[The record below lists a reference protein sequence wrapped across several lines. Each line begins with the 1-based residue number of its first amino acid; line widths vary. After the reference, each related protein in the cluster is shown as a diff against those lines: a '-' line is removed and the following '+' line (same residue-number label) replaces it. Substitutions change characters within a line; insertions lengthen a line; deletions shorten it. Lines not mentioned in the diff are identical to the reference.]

1 MDSLFT
7 NIQPKEA
14 IDYILKEIYVKRK
27 MKPIYMKIIFNP
39 SLYKLTAE
47 CTFRFA
53 TKFFKQIDF
62 YLMGGPLCVTLL
74 DTYMTRTEN
83 NAVRPQKLLFYRR
96 SADDIIN
103 RKKKN
108 KGTILFLGI

>member
-7 NIQPKEA
+7 NIQPKET

-27 MKPIYMKIIFNP
+27 MKPICMKIIFNP

-47 CTFRFA
+47 CIFRFT
-53 TKFFKQIDF
+53 TKFFKQIGF
-62 YLMGGPLCVTLL
+62 YLMGGPLYVTLL

-96 SADDIIN
+96 SADV
-103 RKKKN
+103 
-108 KGTILFLGI
+108 L